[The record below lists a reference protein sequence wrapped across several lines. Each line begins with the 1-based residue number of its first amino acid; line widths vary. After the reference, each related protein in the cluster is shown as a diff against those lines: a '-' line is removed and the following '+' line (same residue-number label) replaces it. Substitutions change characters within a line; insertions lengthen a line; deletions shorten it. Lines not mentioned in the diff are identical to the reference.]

1 MPPVNIEALSLSGA
15 LAIAVIALWRKL
27 DQKDVTIAEALR
39 ILERSA
45 EASERSADASERSA
59 DAYKAMAEAMERLRA
74 SLPRTR
80 KSAEP

>member
-1 MPPVNIEALSLSGA
+1 MPTLNIEALTLPGV

-27 DQKDVTIAEALR
+27 DQKDQVIAEALR

-45 EASERSADASERSA
+45 EASEAV
-59 DAYKAMAEAMERLRA
+59 AEAMERLRG

>member
-1 MPPVNIEALSLSGA
+1 MPSLNIEALTLPGV

-27 DQKDVTIAEALR
+27 NEKDASIAEALR

-45 EASERSADASERSA
+45 EASEAV
-59 DAYKAMAEAMERLRA
+59 AEAMERLRA
-74 SLPRTR
+74 SLPRAR

>member
-1 MPPVNIEALSLSGA
+1 MPSLNIEALTLPGV

-27 DQKDVTIAEALR
+27 DQKDATIAEALR

-45 EASERSADASERSA
+45 EASEAV
-59 DAYKAMAEAMERLRA
+59 AEAMERLRA
-74 SLPRTR
+74 SLPRAR

>member
-27 DQKDVTIAEALR
+27 DQKDQVIAEALR

-45 EASERSADASERSA
+45 EASEAV
-59 DAYKAMAEAMERLRA
+59 AEAMERLRG

-80 KSAEP
+80 KSSEQ

>member
-1 MPPVNIEALSLSGA
+1 MPPVNIEALTLPVA

-27 DQKDVTIAEALR
+27 DQKDATIAEALR

-45 EASERSADASERSA
+45 EASEAV
-59 DAYKAMAEAMERLRA
+59 AEAMERLRA
-74 SLPRTR
+74 SLPAKR

>member
-1 MPPVNIEALSLSGA
+1 MPSLNIEALTLPGV

-27 DQKDVTIAEALR
+27 DQKDATIAEVLR

-45 EASERSADASERSA
+45 EASEAV
-59 DAYKAMAEAMERLRA
+59 AEAMERLRE

-80 KSAEP
+80 KSQEP

>member
-1 MPPVNIEALSLSGA
+1 MPPVNIEALTLPAA

-27 DQKDVTIAEALR
+27 DQKDATIAETLR

-59 DAYKAMAEAMERLRA
+59 EAYKAMAEAMERLRA

>member
-1 MPPVNIEALSLSGA
+1 MPPVNIEALTLPAA

-27 DQKDVTIAEALR
+27 DQKDQVISEALR

-45 EASERSADASERSA
+45 EASEAV
-59 DAYKAMAEAMERLRA
+59 AEAMERLRG

-80 KSAEP
+80 KSQEP

>member
-1 MPPVNIEALSLSGA
+1 MPFSNIEALTLPGV

-27 DQKDVTIAEALR
+27 DQKDATIAEALR

-45 EASERSADASERSA
+45 EASEAVAA
-59 DAYKAMAEAMERLRA
+59 AMERLRA